1 MDKVKKYLAYLG
13 FCKNFIFFIL
23 QNIVSL
29 LFFNF
34 TLIFMKASVHF
45 KLTYGHVF

>member
-13 FCKNFIFFIL
+13 FCKKLYFFIL

-29 LFFNF
+29 LFSI
-34 TLIFMKASVHF
+34 L
-45 KLTYGHVF
+45 L